1 MMDYQSAISEIYD
14 LQKYAIKLG
23 LDNIKFLMN
32 SLNNPHNQYPVIHIA
47 GTNGKGSTAF
57 YIAGIL
63 QAMGMNT
70 GLFTSP
76 HLVDFRERIQVNGH
90 KIEKSFIADFWQ
102 REKKT
107 ILSREATFFDTTT
120 ALGLDYFK
128 MKNVDVAV
136 VETGLGG
143 RLDSTNIVDSEIAV
157 ITPIDFDHQKQ
168 LGTTLKKIAY
178 EKAGIIKKKSVVF
191 STVQQQSALEQISD
205 VVNRN
210 NTFIY
215 YPDYVKIDIKSASLD
230 SMEFDLVDKFNK
242 DILSGLNTK
251 QVGVFQ
257 ADNIGLAYLVSR
269 YFLQKQGKS
278 FNKRIFK
285 EQISQIF
292 WSGRLHKVQSHPDII
307 FDVSHNPAG
316 IKKTL
321 NYLLENTDRE
331 SLHILLGLVSDKS
344 HKEIVSF
351 IAETGRFIYVTEPDT
366 YRKLDGDKLVNSFKK
381 NKRDAHLIRNPQKA
395 FEYAKSQLR
404 DDDTLLVIGS
414 HYLVGALLAK
424 FENK

>member
-90 KIEKSFIADFWQ
+90 KIEKSFIVDFWQ

-191 STVQQQSALEQISD
+191 SAIQQQSALEQISD
-205 VVNRN
+205 
-210 NTFIY
+210 
-215 YPDYVKIDIKSASLD
+215 
-230 SMEFDLVDKFNK
+230 
-242 DILSGLNTK
+242 
-251 QVGVFQ
+251 
-257 ADNIGLAYLVSR
+257 
-269 YFLQKQGKS
+269 
-278 FNKRIFK
+278 
-285 EQISQIF
+285 
-292 WSGRLHKVQSHPDII
+292 
-307 FDVSHNPAG
+307 
-316 IKKTL
+316 
-321 NYLLENTDRE
+321 
-331 SLHILLGLVSDKS
+331 
-344 HKEIVSF
+344 
-351 IAETGRFIYVTEPDT
+351 
-366 YRKLDGDKLVNSFKK
+366 
-381 NKRDAHLIRNPQKA
+381 
-395 FEYAKSQLR
+395 
-404 DDDTLLVIGS
+404 
-414 HYLVGALLAK
+414 
-424 FENK
+424 